1 MAALLTPRQ
10 SYGSSM
16 TLLSR
21 HVVAGAWERAVSESW
36 GHRFD
41 KVEVTFELV
50 DPRSLTSVI
59 GLVATSAFDS
69 AQDLF
74 HRFTGAGIT
83 PYRPVLLGGSAEDTM
98 LLGPLIERH
107 PNGLMILDGVHRCL
121 AALRYGLSAVWVA
134 VLTTEVHPYPA
145 GSLIPLGDVIPSD
158 STRTRTPLFRHTN
171 NPDFRPTDVFLSRAQ
186 AHARHEI
193 EILRRQQKEEHMTN
207 ADYSWDKDSDLND
220 ERLNAEI
227 LPMRYALTAPQVV
240 VNSAKQILV
249 VDPHP
254 AGTWNT
260 WMFPYASL
268 VLTRE
273 ELSRD
278 PADQD
283 TGARPV
289 LGIAEGSTFLELS
302 QALGALR
309 VGRHDDYVSAIQA
322 GVNNV
327 IVDLNGTWNGT
338 PFYTNY
344 SLKFSKTSNSYTAYE
359 FSYFL
364 NRVTTLDLDI
374 PHVWIEPT
382 RLAEE
387 LRTSDTP
394 FGRKV
399 SSNVAD
405 ALPAIQSSL

>member
-1 MAALLTPRQ
+1 MTPVSVR
-10 SYGSSM
+10 
-16 TLLSR
+16 LA
-21 HVVAGAWERAVSESW
+21 AGAWERAVGECW
-36 GHRFD
+36 GHNFGR
-41 KVEVTFELV
+41 VTVSYELV

-59 GLVATSAFDS
+59 ELVATSVLDS
-69 AQDLF
+69 AQTLC
-74 HRFTGAGIT
+74 RQFTEAGVA
-83 PYRPVLLGGSAEDTM
+83 PYQPVLLGGPHEGTLM
-98 LLGPLIERH
+98 LGPLIERH
-107 PNGLMILDGVHRCL
+107 PNGWVILDGVHRCL
-121 AALRYGLSAVWVA
+121 AALRYGLNAVWVA
-134 VLTTEVHPYPA
+134 VLTTEVHPDPA
-145 GSLIPLGDVIPSD
+145 GPLVPLSDVIPSD
-158 STRTRTPLFRHTN
+158 STRTRTPLFRHTS
-171 NPDFRPTDVFLSRAQ
+171 NPGFRPAHVFLPRAQ

-193 EILRRQQKEEHMTN
+193 ERLQRQQKEDHMTH

-220 ERLNAEI
+220 QRLGAAI

-254 AGTWNT
+254 AGTWDT

-268 VLTRE
+268 ILTRE
-273 ELSRD
+273 ELSSGQGD
-278 PADQD
+278 LEA
-283 TGARPV
+283 GVRPILDV
-289 LGIAEGSTFLELS
+289 AEGSTFRELS
-302 QALGALR
+302 EALGSLR
-309 VGRHDDYVSAIQA
+309 VGRQDDYVSAIQT

-327 IVDLNGTWNGT
+327 IVDLNGTWSGT

-344 SLKFSKTSNSYTAYE
+344 SLKFSKTSDSYTAYE

-364 NRVTTLDLDI
+364 NSVTTLDLDI
-374 PHVWIEPT
+374 PHVWIEPA

-387 LRTSDTP
+387 LKASETP